1 MGWLIL
7 LECNP
12 YRMHCTTTLDMGS
25 GSNGSPVYSRSPSPS
40 VYAMQ
45 WVPDQCKSGKST
57 EKARPV
63 SSIIKIATRDFDYLL
78 QIQLHLRN
86 NV

>member
-25 GSNGSPVYSRSPSPS
+25 GSNGSPVYTRSPSPS
-40 VYAMQ
+40 VYAMH

-63 SSIIKIATRDFDYLL
+63 QVLSRSQHEISIARSRSNYI
-78 QIQLHLRN
+78 
-86 NV
+86 